1 MCGCCCHGNRGCSFP
16 GNRKGALSAAVLCGD
31 VTGVTSRRLARQQS
45 HHPGDKWPR
54 QCVTASPGGGGQR
67 HGREG
72 DTAAVGPGWPRCPR
86 PRGVRAT
93 WMWRVG
99 GCDAAL
105 SPGSLSRPAGDCPR
119 ALSHKHRCPHG
130 DSSGTAPHPAPGCRC
145 PRGAT
150 PTQPCPFSLPAQTLG
165 LAGAQTTQLLVQPPW
180 TPPVL
185 WDRVTLTCQGSATAA
200 ATTWYKDGQ
209 RWWQLQGPDRFRVT
223 ESGTYQCHRPGT
235 GRSPTVSVSDD
246 WLVLQAPAWA
256 LLEGDTVTLR
266 CRSWKD
272 KPVTEVQFYRDGND
286 LGRSPWGTELFL
298 SPLQLN
304 NTGRYR
310 CRGRVKDW
318 MIQTLTVSEPV
329 TVTVHELFPV
339 PVLEGPPEPTE
350 GSPLNL
356 SCLSTPSPLRP
367 RAPLLHLFYRDGRL
381 VGGPQGSPQ
390 LLLPA
395 VGVSHS
401 GNYSCEVRSEWGAVR
416 KSSARLRVTVRRVPL
431 SGVSV
436 SAQPPGAQVA
446 LGDRLVLSCAV
457 AAGTGP
463 LSFSWHRGDSWA
475 PLGTGPRLEL
485 SHVGDNDSGHYQCR
499 ASDGDSVAESV
510 PLNVTVLVPVA
521 NATISPGALAQPVSA
536 GDPVSLRCSVQV
548 GSAPVTFTW
557 LRNGHEV
564 ARGPLLELGDVHVGH
579 SGTYQCVATNQLG
592 QDGHRV
598 FRALSPELALAVTP
612 RGRGD
617 TAVAAGVGGSLLSLV
632 LLVGAAVGW
641 HRWHRRAPG
650 MPKDRTSPVPPEEGE
665 VFYTYVVPTKR
676 PGGSPSATPEAPQ
689 VTYAELPGPRWHPG
703 DGGDIY
709 ENVL

>member
-1 MCGCCCHGNRGCSFP
+1 MLLLWERGGVVATGMCGCCCHGNRGCSFP
-16 GNRKGALSAAVLCGD
+16 GNRKGALLAAVLCSD
-31 VTGVTSRRLARQQS
+31 VTGVTSRRLARQRS

-67 HGREG
+67 HGRE
-72 DTAAVGPGWPRCPR
+72 
-86 PRGVRAT
+86 
-93 WMWRVG
+93 
-99 GCDAAL
+99 
-105 SPGSLSRPAGDCPR
+105 
-119 ALSHKHRCPHG
+119 
-130 DSSGTAPHPAPGCRC
+130 
-145 PRGAT
+145 
-150 PTQPCPFSLPAQTLG
+150 AQTLG

-185 WDRVTLTCQGSATAA
+185 WDRVTLTCQGSGTAG

-209 RWWQLQGPDRFRVT
+209 LWRQRGPDHLTVT
-223 ESGTYQCHRPGT
+223 KSGTYQCDRPGT
-235 GRSPTVSVSDD
+235 GRSPTVSVLDD
-246 WLVLQAPAWA
+246 WLVLQVPARA

-266 CRSWKD
+266 CRGWQD
-272 KPVTEVQFYRDGND
+272 NPVTEVRFHRDGND
-286 LGRSPWGTELFL
+286 LGKSLWGPELSL

-304 NTGRYR
+304 NAGRYV
-310 CRGRVKDW
+310 CRGSLKYW
-318 MIQTLTVSEPV
+318 STLSEVSAPV

-367 RAPLLHLFYRDGRL
+367 RAPLLHLFYWDGQL
-381 VGGPQGSPQ
+381 VGGPQASPQ
-390 LLLPA
+390 LLLPS

-401 GNYSCEVRSEWGAVR
+401 GNYSCEVRSERGTVR
-416 KSSARLRVTVRRVPL
+416 KSSARLRVTVRRVPV

-436 SAQPPGAQVA
+436 SAQPPGAQLA

-463 LSFSWHRGDSWA
+463 LSFSWHRGGSWA

-485 SHVGDNDSGHYQCR
+485 RRVGDNDSGHYQCR

-521 NATISPGALAQPVSA
+521 NATISPGALAHPVRA
-536 GDPVSLRCSVQV
+536 GDPVTLRCSVQV

-557 LRNGHEV
+557 LHNGSEV

-598 FRALSPELALAVTP
+598 FQALSPELALTVTP
-612 RGRGD
+612 RGHWA

-632 LLVGAAVGW
+632 LLVGATVGW

-650 MPKDRTSPVPPEEGE
+650 MPKDRRTSPVPPEEGE
-665 VFYTYVVPTKR
+665 VFYTHVVPTKR

>member
-329 TVTVHELFPV
+329 TVTVH
-339 PVLEGPPEPTE
+339 G
-350 GSPLNL
+350 
-356 SCLSTPSPLRP
+356 
-367 RAPLLHLFYRDGRL
+367 
-381 VGGPQGSPQ
+381 
-390 LLLPA
+390 
-395 VGVSHS
+395 
-401 GNYSCEVRSEWGAVR
+401 
-416 KSSARLRVTVRRVPL
+416 VPL

-617 TAVAAGVGGSLLSLV
+617 TALSPAVAAGVGGSLLSLV